1 MTPSSNNE
9 ITMTDLPVVKPKPG
23 RMRVGSE
30 SEITLA
36 VAWRVPADSLII
48 LNEGS
53 REEEWVRVT
62 DSVGNGPYQ
71 VTVTRLTTSQRW
83 SARLRYRLGKL
94 TSKWKYRVWWPVV
107 DGLEDAAR
115 FLGESWRRRI

>member
-1 MTPSSNNE
+1 MTPPSNNE
-9 ITMTDLPVVKPKPG
+9 ITMTDLPVVKPKSSRP
-23 RMRVGSE
+23 RVGSE

-48 LNEGS
+48 LSEGT

-71 VTVTRLTTSQRW
+71 ITVTRLTNRQRW
-83 SARLRYRLGKL
+83 SARLRYRFGKF
-94 TSKWKYRVWWPVV
+94 TSKWKYRVWWPAV
-107 DGLEDAAR
+107 DAVEDGAR
-115 FLGESWRRRI
+115 WLGEAWRRRI